1 MPQSWTIED
10 IHNLLPQRY
19 PFLFVDKI
27 ISIDTAAGKAACS
40 KNFTI
45 NDYFFKGHFPGK
57 PVVPGVIITEA
68 LAQSAIILFSQL
80 KPEIAQRH
88 PDYLLAKTE
97 MRFRKPVLPGDI
109 LIMEVTATKI
119 LSHAGIVGV
128 TAKVGDSLAAEGT
141 LSFGIIP
148 GTAHE

>member
-1 MPQSWTIED
+1 MPQNWTIED
-10 IHNLLPQRY
+10 IQNFLPHRY

-27 ISIDTAAGKAACS
+27 LSIDATAGKAVCA

-57 PVVPGVIITEA
+57 PIVPGVIITEA

-80 KPEIAQRH
+80 KPEIARRH

-97 MRFRKPVLPGDI
+97 MRFKKPVFPGDI
-109 LIMEVTATKI
+109 LLMEVTAIKI
-119 LSHAGIVGV
+119 LSNAGIIGV
-128 TAKVGDSLAAEGT
+128 TAKVGDSLVAEGI
-141 LSFGIIP
+141 LSFGIVLKA
-148 GTAHE
+148 AHE